1 MNSGND
7 NYKLFYFKKIFL
19 GLIIDTS
26 KNLWT
31 VRYDY

>member
-7 NYKLFYFKKIFL
+7 FYKLYNFKKIFL

-31 VRYDY
+31 VRYNY